1 MRLGRR
7 EEKKKEWENLVIKS
21 KARVFF
27 TFLPFAAERSLL
39 PTRPSSPS
47 SPPSP
52 SPVDPPHPQ
61 KTKNQRIGPQE
72 KKKKEV
78 TFPLVKNKA

>member
-1 MRLGRR
+1 MRLERR

-27 TFLPFAAERSLL
+27 YFPPVCCRAF
-39 PTRPSSPS
+39 PSSPRVPLPL
-47 SPPSP
+47 PPLPLLPLSI
-52 SPVDPPHPQ
+52 PPTQ

>member
-1 MRLGRR
+1 MRLERR

-27 TFLPFAAERSLL
+27 YFPPVCCRAFPPPHASLFPFLPSLSFPCRS
-39 PTRPSSPS
+39 
-47 SPPSP
+47 
-52 SPVDPPHPQ
+52 PHPQ